1 MKKSALIRISV
12 SALAICTVA
21 SIAGAITGTVAWFQ
35 YSTRAQVAYTG
46 TTMHCSQN
54 LRISLDGNTWQTE
67 LQSSDTQ
74 NYLLSHGRS
83 DTALKPVTTG
93 EHKKNEKINGF
104 KRNPIY
110 QFNHVDSWIEA
121 DESDYVTF
129 PVRLKVVDVNG
140 KSGEYLL
147 EKKIYLSDLTI
158 VTSSNNPAIKY
169 DITDAL
175 RVHYDVGD
183 FHATLANQEYNVN
196 TYGALDLDGDSKLD
210 KSEGYDFTDGRSILQ
225 YGLEREIKGVV
236 EDNNNLPTNPNEGD
250 VYYFSQD
257 QEYKE
262 YKENAFTSLKINAE
276 SYSNKH
282 VDDNSIIAD
291 DSNPANISGQ
301 SIGSTVNAV
310 PTFNELP
317 GADLAENTKDVRKV
331 ANENKNYEWNG
342 SAWVASD
349 ETTATKAQVNSFDQL
364 IKVNDGDVYY
374 ARDKNLLYKYNNN
387 AWDVYADVTVDT
399 LPANLPSIGDSYKVA
414 SLNKQF
420 TWNGEVWKEVTLD
433 PNNTNQVDNEENLPG
448 QGVYGKRYYL
458 TTDKKYHRWS
468 GNADVWSIEDK
479 DLDVLKIDVTIYLEG
494 WSKLASKGTV
504 ASKSNLPAVGTYIPT
519 DKSYHIG
526 SGEERVNY
534 QWNGSA
540 WVVGGEGNDGEI
552 ARLSDLPNIGDSFRC
567 LDDDKTYVLNY
578 ANNEFSWVE
587 GEGSAIWDDLNYVQS
602 SFNIGMRF
610 SSEIHTTH

>member
-1 MKKSALIRISV
+1 MKKSALIKISI
-12 SALAICTVA
+12 SALAICTTA
-21 SIAGAITGTVAWFQ
+21 SIVGAITGTVAWFQ

-54 LRISLDGNTWQTE
+54 LRISLDGNTWKTE

-74 NYLLSHGRS
+74 NYLLNHGRN

-93 EHKKNEKINGF
+93 EHKKDEKINGF

-110 QFNHVDSWIEA
+110 QFNHMENWIEA
-121 DESDYVTF
+121 DTSDYVTF
-129 PVRLKVVDVNG
+129 PLRLKVVDVNG

-158 VTSSNNPAIKY
+158 VTSDNNPAIKY

-175 RVHYDVGD
+175 RVHYDIGD
-183 FHATLANQEYNVN
+183 FHATIANQEYNVN
-196 TYGALDLDGDSKLD
+196 TYGALDLDGDSVLD

-225 YGLEREIKGVV
+225 YGLEREVKGVV
-236 EDNNNLPTNPNEGD
+236 EDNNNLPANPNEGD

-257 QEYKE
+257 NEYKE
-262 YKENAFTSLKINAE
+262 YQQGIFESLKLNAE

-310 PTFNELP
+310 PSFNELP
-317 GADLAENTKDVRKV
+317 GADLAANTKDVRKV
-331 ANENKNYEWNG
+331 LNENKNYEWDG
-342 SAWVASD
+342 SAWVVSS
-349 ETTATKAQVNSFDQL
+349 ETTTTKAQVSNLDQL

-374 ARDKNLLYKYNNN
+374 ARDNNLLYKYNNN
-387 AWDVYADVTVDT
+387 AWDVYADASVDV
-399 LPANLPSIGDSYKVA
+399 LPANLPSIGDGYHVN
-414 SLNKQF
+414 NKNYQ
-420 TWNGEVWKEVTLD
+420 WNGEAWKEVEVATD
-433 PNNTNQVDNEENLPG
+433 FTNSVSSLEELPG

-458 TTDKKYHRWS
+458 TTDEKYHRWS

-504 ASKSNLPAVGTYIPT
+504 ASKDALEAAATYIPAN
-519 DKSYHIG
+519 KSYHIG
-526 SGEERVNY
+526 SGEERINY
-534 QWNGSA
+534 EWNGSA
-540 WVVGGEGNDGEI
+540 WVVGGEGSDGEI
-552 ARLSDLPNIGDSFRC
+552 ERLSDLPNIGDSFRS
-567 LDDDKTYVLNY
+567 LDDDKTYVLSY
-578 ANNEFSWVE
+578 ANNEFSWEE